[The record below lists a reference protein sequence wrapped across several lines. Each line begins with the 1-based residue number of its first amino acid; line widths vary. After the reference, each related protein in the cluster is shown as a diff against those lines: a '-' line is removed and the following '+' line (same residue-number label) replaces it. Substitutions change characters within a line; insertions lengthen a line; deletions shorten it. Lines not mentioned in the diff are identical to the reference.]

1 MTGCY
6 FSRHEP
12 YRMELTIVLND
23 ITRQAVGILNKIAE
37 ARFDGQN
44 TQYVNNLQ
52 PETDMCNDSN
62 ILNELFSDGIA
73 NIMRK
78 IEPYVE
84 GYEDE
89 TTGERTLNL
98 VFPWNWKQAMRP
110 VLETN
115 IKSYLVQYIIAQW
128 LEKVS
133 ISDAEYNI
141 AKAEKLLRDIKGV
154 CELRRGKVH
163 RGFDTTY

>member
-1 MTGCY
+1 MTECY
-6 FSRHEP
+6 FRKHEP
-12 YRMELTIVLND
+12 YRIELAIDFKD
-23 ITRQAVGILNKIAE
+23 ITGQASGILNKIAE

-44 TQYVNNLQ
+44 AQYVNNLQ

-62 ILNELFSDGIA
+62 IVNDLFAEGVA

-84 GYEDE
+84 DYDDGMLGD
-89 TTGERTLNL
+89 RILSL
-98 VFPWNWKQAMRP
+98 VFPWNWKQAMQP